1 MKYGLVLFT
10 VLLAGLI
17 IMADPGPSKS
27 RLGFRSDISL
37 KIENL
42 ATASA
47 GDCLKVQSDKSLAPE
62 ACGGSGTTIPSGLV
76 TFVVAGT
83 CPAGWTEVSA
93 LNGKFLRGTLAANGD
108 VGDTGGSD
116 TITDVLNHTHAVN
129 VTDPG
134 HAHTLQRYPTATGT
148 SSGYTADTSMSGTPA
163 AVTLPMVSQ
172 ATGITATTSNP
183 DGGVASIDNRPAF
196 VNVIFCAKD

>member
-1 MKYGLVLFT
+1 MKYFTILVLVLGAGWIVLGGQDPPKRRIGFSSDLKLT
-10 VLLAGLI
+10 V
-17 IMADPGPSKS
+17 K
-27 RLGFRSDISL
+27 
-37 KIENL
+37 NL
-42 ATASA
+42 SIAST

-62 ACGGSGTTIPSGLV
+62 ACGGSGTTIPSGLI
-76 TFVVAGT
+76 TFIAAGT
-83 CPAGWTEVSA
+83 CPTGWSEVSA
-93 LNGKFLRGTLAANGD
+93 LNGKFLRGTLAANDD
-108 VGDTGGSD
+108 VGNTGGSD

-163 AVTLPMVSQ
+163 AVTLPMESQ
-172 ATGITATTSNP
+172 TTGITAATANP
-183 DGGVASIDNRPAF
+183 AGGVASIDNRPAF